1 MTKFGLFLTTAQ
13 IPGLTQEQV
22 FDNSTHYALL
32 AEELGYDSAWTLE
45 HHFTRYG
52 LCGDPLVMAG
62 YLLGKTTTLQVGTAV
77 SVLPLYHPVHL
88 AERVALLDQLS
99 GGRFLFGIGRGGF
112 IKDFEVFNQKPEE
125 SHLVMR
131 EWMGIIREAMQR
143 DSVVERDNDLISFPA
158 VPVYPSPRTAGG
170 PPVYVVCESPS
181 STEWV
186 ASQGYPMM
194 MSWWLEKEA
203 MRAQVDL
210 YNDVAEA
217 HGHDP
222 TGVDHMISCVVSVGD
237 SREGARAAVREN
249 FDWFR
254 RTGQQAAFK
263 VQELRKL
270 PNYADLLR
278 KWEEFALKQGG
289 DFDKA
294 NRQHT
299 ENVLN
304 LNVIGTPQECIDHL
318 GELMAATGVRH
329 VLCGF
334 EGHGERAAVSAN
346 MTRFAEEVMP
356 TLRKAFDGPDPAFDR
371 VGGET
376 VGVR

>member
-1 MTKFGLFLTTAQ
+1 MAKFGLFLTTAQ
-13 IPGLTQEQV
+13 IPGLSQEDV
-22 FDNSTHYALL
+22 FDNSVHYAQLG
-32 AEELGYDSAWTLE
+32 EELGFESAWALE

-62 YLLGKTTTLQVGTAV
+62 YLLGKTTTLKVGTAV

-99 GGRFLFGIGRGGF
+99 NGRFLFGIGRGGF
-112 IKDFEVFNQKPEE
+112 IKDFEVFKQQPEK
-125 SHLVMR
+125 SHLIMR
-131 EWMGIIREAMQR
+131 EWIGIIMEAMKEN
-143 DSVVERDNDLISFPA
+143 SVVERDNDLISFPA
-158 VPVYPSPRTAGG
+158 VPVYPTPRTPDG
-170 PPVYVVCESPS
+170 PPVYVVCESSS

-186 ASQGYPMM
+186 ASQGLPMM

-210 YNDVAEA
+210 YNEVSQA

-222 TGVDHMISCVVSVGD
+222 EGIDHIISCVASVGD
-237 SREGARAAVREN
+237 SREQARAAIHAN

-263 VQELRKL
+263 VQQLRKM

-278 KWEEFALKQGG
+278 KWEEFALEHDG
-289 DFDKA
+289 DIDRA

-304 LNVIGTPQECIDHL
+304 LNVIGTPQQCIDHL
-318 GELMAATGVRH
+318 GTLMEVTGVRH
-329 VLCGF
+329 VLAGF
-334 EGHGERAAVSAN
+334 EGHGQRGPVSDN
-346 MTRFAEEVMP
+346 MRRFAEEVMP
-356 TLRKAFDGPDPAFDR
+356 VLNATFDDR
-371 VGGET
+371 AP
-376 VGVR
+376 VGVGIGDND

>member
-1 MTKFGLFLTTAQ
+1 MKTRFGLFLTTAQ
-13 IPGLTQEQV
+13 IPGLTQEEV
-22 FDNSTHYALL
+22 FDNSTHYAVLG
-32 AEELGYDSAWTLE
+32 EQLGYDSAWTLE

-62 YLLGKTTTLQVGTAV
+62 YLLGKTTTLKVGTAV
-77 SVLPLYHPVHL
+77 SVLPLYHPIHL
-88 AERVALLDQLS
+88 AERVGLLDQLS
-99 GGRFLFGIGRGGF
+99 DGRFLFGIGRGGF
-112 IKDFEVFNQKPEE
+112 IKDFEVFNPKPEL
-125 SHLVMR
+125 SHSMMR
-131 EWMGIIREAMQR
+131 EWIGIIQEAMQP
-143 DSVVERDNDLISFPA
+143 DSVIERDNELIQIPA
-158 VPVYPSPRTAGG
+158 VPVYPTPRTHGG

-186 ASQGYPMM
+186 ASQGLPMM

-210 YNDVAEA
+210 YNEVAQA
-217 HGHDP
+217 HGHD
-222 TGVDHMISCVVSVGD
+222 TEGVDHIISCIASVGD
-237 SREGARAAVREN
+237 SYEQARAAVHAN

-263 VQELRKL
+263 VKELRKL

-278 KWEEFALKQGG
+278 KWEEFALSQDG
-289 DFDKA
+289 DIDKA

-304 LNVIGTPQECIDHL
+304 LNVIGTPQQCIDHL
-318 GELMAATGVRH
+318 GELMEVTGVRQ

-356 TLRKAFDGPDPAFDR
+356 VLQKTFDDAA
-371 VGGET
+371 